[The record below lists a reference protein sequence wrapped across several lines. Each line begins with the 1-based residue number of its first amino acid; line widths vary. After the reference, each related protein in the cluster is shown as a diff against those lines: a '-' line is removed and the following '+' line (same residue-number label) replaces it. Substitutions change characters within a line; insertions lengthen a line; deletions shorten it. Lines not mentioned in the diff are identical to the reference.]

1 MEASAKHDFSATQED
16 ELSFPRGVTIKI
28 ISTEDDQNWYKAE
41 LNGHI
46 GFIPSNYIT
55 MKPAPWFVGRITRV
69 QAEEMLLERNDRG
82 EYVQRDGSFLVR
94 NSENFPG
101 EFSVSVKFANQ
112 VQHFKVMRDG
122 GKYYLWQVK
131 FDSLNEL
138 VKYHRTASVSRT
150 QTIYLQDMSRP
161 KVIANYDFKP
171 EGTDELPFRR
181 GEIIY
186 VLNKNDPNWWMGE
199 IIRDNT
205 QVSRGLFP
213 KTYVSP
219 YTD

>member
-1 MEASAKHDFSATQED
+1 VNVPVWCD
-16 ELSFPRGVTIKI
+16 
-28 ISTEDDQNWYKAE
+28 
-41 LNGHI
+41 
-46 GFIPSNYIT
+46 
-55 MKPAPWFVGRITRV
+55 V
-69 QAEEMLLERNDRG
+69 Q
-82 EYVQRDGSFLVR
+82 
-94 NSENFPG
+94 
-101 EFSVSVKFANQ
+101 
-112 VQHFKVMRDG
+112 
-122 GKYYLWQVK
+122 
-131 FDSLNEL
+131 
-138 VKYHRTASVSRT
+138 
-150 QTIYLQDMSRP
+150 P